1 MYLSLITD
9 MYSRKIVGYHLG
21 ASLETEETLKAL
33 KMALKDK
40 PTGAQPVHHSDRGC
54 QYCSHEYVQALKDSG
69 LGVIMTEQ
77 NHCSEN
83 ALAERVNGILKQE
96 YGLGYSFK
104 NTMQMHQAVN
114 QAVWLYNTRR
124 PHCSLGLETPEHVHR
139 MAA

>member
-1 MYLSLITD
+1 MS
-9 MYSRKIVGYHLG
+9 
-21 ASLETEETLKAL
+21 
-33 KMALKDK
+33 
-40 PTGAQPVHHSDRGC
+40 
-54 QYCSHEYVQALKDSG
+54 
-69 LGVIMTEQ
+69 MTEQ

-104 NTMQMHQAVN
+104 KTMHMHRAVKQAI
-114 QAVWLYNTRR
+114 WLYNTRR